1 MNAAELDRIGYQL
14 DPVAFA
20 QEILEFTPDLRQR
33 EVLMAGA
40 KRLLLNC
47 SRQWGKS
54 STAAAVAAHRA
65 FCYPGSLVVCV
76 SPTERQTGELVRKIR
91 GFLSRA
97 GVALRG
103 DGGNRVSLL
112 LPNGS
117 RVVGLPGTEATV
129 RGYSA
134 ASLVVIDEA
143 ARVSDELYQSV
154 RPMLAVS
161 GGDLICMSTPFG
173 QRGFCWKEW
182 ELGGEGWMRV
192 SVKATDFDRILP
204 AFLEEERQ
212 KQGEDWFAQE
222 YLCSF
227 VGMENE
233 AFRREWLLTAKAE
246 GLRYRALIV

>member
-1 MNAAELDRIGYQL
+1 MNAVELDRIGYQL

-20 QEILEFTPDLRQR
+20 QELLEFTPDIRQR

-65 FCYPGSLVVCV
+65 YCYPGSLVVCV
-76 SPTERQTGELVRKIR
+76 SPTERQTGELVKKIR
-91 GFLSRA
+91 QFLARA
-97 GVALRG
+97 GVVLRG
-103 DGGNRVSLL
+103 DGSSRISLV

-129 RGYSA
+129 RGYSS

-173 QRGFCWKEW
+173 QRGFFWKEW

-204 AFLEEERQ
+204 AFLKEERQ

-233 AFRREWLLTAKAE
+233 AFRREWLLTARAE
-246 GLRYRALIV
+246 GLRYRALTV

>member
-1 MNAAELDRIGYQL
+1 MTSAELDRMGYLL

-20 QEILEFTPDLRQR
+20 REILEFAPDARQA
-33 EVLMAGA
+33 EVLLGGA
-40 KRLLLNC
+40 RRLLLNC

-54 STAAAVAAHRA
+54 STAAAIAAHRA
-65 FCYPGSLVVCV
+65 YCFEGSLVVCV

-91 GFLSRA
+91 KFLLRA
-97 GVALRG
+97 GITLRG
-103 DGGNRVSLL
+103 DGSNRISLT

-117 RVVGLPGTEATV
+117 RIVGLPGTEATV

-143 ARVSDELYQSV
+143 ARVPDELYQSV

-173 QRGFCWKEW
+173 QRGFFWKEW
-182 ELGGEGWMRV
+182 AMGGDGWTRV
-192 SVKATDFDRILP
+192 CVKATDFDRIAP
-204 AFLEEERQ
+204 EFLDEERQ
-212 KQGEDWFAQE
+212 KQGAEWFAQE

-246 GLRYRALIV
+246 GLRYRALDL